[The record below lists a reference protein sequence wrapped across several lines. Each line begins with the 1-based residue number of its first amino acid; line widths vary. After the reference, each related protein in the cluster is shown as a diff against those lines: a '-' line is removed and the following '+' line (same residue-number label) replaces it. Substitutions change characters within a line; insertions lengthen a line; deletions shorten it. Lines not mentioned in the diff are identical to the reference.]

1 MAADAYQVLA
11 RKWRPRTFDT
21 VVGQDVVTEVLG
33 GAIREE
39 RIGHAYLFTG
49 PRGTG
54 KTTCA
59 RIFAKALNCESGP
72 TPNPCGTC
80 ERCQAADAGA
90 EADLIEIDAATHTGV
105 DSVRALRDQAVYV
118 PMRARF
124 KVYLID
130 EVHMLSKSAFNA
142 LLKTLEEPPDHV
154 KFLFATT
161 EPHKVPDTVLS
172 RCQILRL
179 DPVPEQ
185 AIAEHLAHIFK
196 EEGVQVGEGV
206 LTELARRARGGL
218 RDALSLSDQLLALVG
233 DAPQLA
239 DLDRLSGEGGLAT
252 THALVEA
259 LEGGDRGALLAA
271 LPAGSGREEELVE
284 GLLGHL
290 RGCLLAVLCGDNS
303 PLLMHTAAS
312 PEQRKAMSAR
322 AKRLGGDVLEV
333 WLQELLHARERMR
346 LLPSQARLIM
356 ELTLLDLLQGD
367 SAAPLGELV
376 QRLEVLE
383 SRLGAG
389 GGAAPA
395 TPAARA
401 GSPAPPAAPSS
412 RTRPNPE
419 PSTSTAPAKA
429 PAVKTPAVKTPAAK
443 TPVASAAR
451 APHSASPAAS
461 EQDRS
466 AASATMS
473 NRETWD
479 AVLAELRDRAPSL
492 AEVLERSGSMV
503 ALSREEGRAVIQFGR
518 LSEAD
523 LLLIRDGRNGRVCAD
538 ALSSVVGQPVE
549 VTLEDP
555 AGATPGAEDLF
566 TARVAREL
574 GGQIQERS

>member
-11 RKWRPRTFDT
+11 RKWRPHTFDT

-72 TPNPCGTC
+72 TPEPCGNC
-80 ERCQAADAGA
+80 ERCLAADAGA

-142 LLKTLEEPPDHV
+142 LLKTLEEPPNHV

-185 AIAEHLAHIFK
+185 AIADHLAHIFK
-196 EEGVQVGEGV
+196 EEGVRPGAGV
-206 LTELARRARGGL
+206 LTELARRARGGM

-233 DAPQLA
+233 DEPNLA

-252 THALVEA
+252 TETLARA
-259 LEGGDRGALLAA
+259 LEVGDKAALLAA
-271 LPAGSGREEELVE
+271 LPAGCGREEELVE
-284 GLLGHL
+284 GLLVHL
-290 RGCLLAVLCGDNS
+290 RGCLISVLCGDNS
-303 PLLMHTAAS
+303 PILMQTAAS
-312 PEQRKAMSAR
+312 ADQRREMGAR
-322 AKRLGGDVLEV
+322 AKSLGGDRLEI

-346 LLPSQARLIM
+346 LLPSQARLIL
-356 ELTLLDLLQGD
+356 ELTLLDLLQAET
-367 SAAPLGELV
+367 SAPLGELT
-376 QRLEVLE
+376 QRLEALE
-383 SRLGAG
+383 SRLGAAP
-389 GGAAPA
+389 AAPA
-395 TPAARA
+395 TSAAPRAAPAAPPATGRA
-401 GSPAPPAAPSS
+401 PAASPAPSPPARA
-412 RTRPNPE
+412 RRPE
-419 PSTSTAPAKA
+419 PSQPASPGAAAPAE
-429 PAVKTPAVKTPAAK
+429 
-443 TPVASAAR
+443 SN
-451 APHSASPAAS
+451 S
-461 EQDRS
+461 ERS
-466 AASATMS
+466 SSSQSLS

-479 AVLAELRDRAPSL
+479 AVLEELRGRAPSL
-492 AEVLERSGSMV
+492 AELLARSGKMV
-503 ALSREEGRAVIQFGR
+503 TLSRDEGRAVIQFGR
-518 LSEAD
+518 LPASE

-538 ALSSVVGQPVE
+538 AFTSVVGLPVS

-555 AGATPGAEDLF
+555 AGDSPGAEDLF